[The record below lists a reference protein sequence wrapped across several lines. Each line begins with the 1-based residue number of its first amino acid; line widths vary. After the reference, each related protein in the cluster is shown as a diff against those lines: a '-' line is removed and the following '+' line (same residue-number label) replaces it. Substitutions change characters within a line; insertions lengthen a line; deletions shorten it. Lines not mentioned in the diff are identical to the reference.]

1 MKKKLSLA
9 ALAGAAVAAAA
20 LGAFAL
26 AHHGSRAVA
35 KAAPADPN
43 AVGVEV
49 HGRWTLQVRS
59 PAGRVVRTYRFHN
72 DLYPGF
78 GSARIA
84 NALLGPPSVA
94 PSDCDETTQNGYSV
108 FTSRI
113 LPSIV
118 AVLAGQQVLV
128 TVDLTFS

>member
-1 MKKKLSLA
+1 MRGGSIEPGWTGIGHTFDNLVTSTI
-9 ALAGAAVAAAA
+9 AGGLRLRGNAVADND
-20 LGAFAL
+20 GQI
-26 AHHGSRAVA
+26 SNV
-35 KAAPADPN
+35 
-43 AVGVEV
+43 
-49 HGRWTLQVRS
+49 WT
-59 PAGRVVRTYRFHN
+59 Y
-72 DLYPGF
+72 
-78 GSARIA
+78 
-84 NALLGPPSVA
+84 LLHCPPSVA